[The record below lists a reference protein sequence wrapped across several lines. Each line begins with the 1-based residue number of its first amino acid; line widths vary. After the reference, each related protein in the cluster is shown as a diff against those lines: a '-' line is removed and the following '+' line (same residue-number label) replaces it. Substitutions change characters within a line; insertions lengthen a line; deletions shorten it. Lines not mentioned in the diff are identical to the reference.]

1 MGDMIKSD
9 SGKAFCSAR
18 KEKNKQKNRLLAGKG
33 SGIKRRFLLSWESL
47 YDTGMKKI
55 LLSNIFEML
64 N

>member
-33 SGIKRRFLLSWESL
+33 SGIKRRFLLS
-47 YDTGMKKI
+47 
-55 LLSNIFEML
+55 
-64 N
+64 